1 MSVADHMRAAPR
13 VLFGPRE
20 PVEAGASTRPR
31 FGTLLLIAA
40 VLALA
45 QAAFGHAWTL
55 RGGQP
60 SPLTVLVVWT
70 GLRCGPT
77 TGGWLGF
84 FSGALEDALGGGGA
98 YVLGSTAIGFLAG
111 LFSTRFFAESLPA
124 MTLAVAAGTIV
135 RNAITYIVLEVGYG
149 ERGLYHRFAHATA
162 WEALL
167 NSVLAAAAILALRW
181 WSSRGGRA

>member
-1 MSVADHMRAAPR
+1 MSVADHVHGAPR

-20 PVEAGASTRPR
+20 PVEAGASAPPR
-31 FGTLLLIAA
+31 FATLLLIAA
-40 VLALA
+40 VLAVA

-60 SPLTVLVVWT
+60 SPLTVLVIWT
-70 GLRCGPT
+70 GMRCGPT

-111 LFSTRFFAESLPA
+111 LFSTRFFSDSLPA
-124 MTLAVAAGTIV
+124 ITLAVAAGTIV
-135 RNAITYIVLEVGYG
+135 RNAITYIVLEAAFG

-167 NSVLAAAAILALRW
+167 NCAIAAVAVLALRW
-181 WSSRGGRA
+181 WSSRR